1 MPKTELK
8 LIGNCNR
15 RTQRILFQHSEGDF
29 IRAIVDAIWTT
40 LEGKLLLNPEQLSTV
55 RKNKL
60 TLQRIASKNRTIQQR
75 RKLLCEQRGGN
86 AAIDLLNIIKEHF

>member
-1 MPKTELK
+1 MSKRMQKYQNELK

-15 RTQRILFQHSEGDF
+15 RTQRALFKHAHGDF

-40 LEGKLLLNPEQLSTV
+40 LEGKLLLKPEQLSNV

-60 TLQRIASKNRTIQQR
+60 TLQRIASKNRTIHSISEGPFYIWLY
-75 RKLLCEQRGGN
+75 K
-86 AAIDLLNIIKEHF
+86 

>member
-1 MPKTELK
+1 MSKRMQKYQNELK

-15 RTQRILFQHSEGDF
+15 RTQRALFKHAHGDF

-55 RKNKL
+55 RKNK
-60 TLQRIASKNRTIQQR
+60 TYSSAYRIKKSNNTATKKTSLRTTW
-75 RKLLCEQRGGN
+75 RKRSS
-86 AAIDLLNIIKEHF
+86 